1 MRERKNNRAIMRF
14 TFSVTQRIMAVC
26 LWIENELQSFTET
39 RTLKHIQPFRFTGCF
54 HNYVQSALLNT
65 FTEQHPQS
73 YLPHTQRTKD
83 TVSPTNWRSCCQ
95 SRKNKVRTLRFFCDS
110 IKQLYFTARRNN
122 MGAQITRVYVH
133 TFSAFLASLTK
144 SLKSKLSAWS
154 SKQWKQC

>member
-1 MRERKNNRAIMRF
+1 MRF
-14 TFSVTQRIMAVC
+14 TFSVTQRFMAVC

-83 TVSPTNWRSCCQ
+83 TVSPT
-95 SRKNKVRTLRFFCDS
+95 KAGK
-110 IKQLYFTARRNN
+110 
-122 MGAQITRVYVH
+122 
-133 TFSAFLASLTK
+133 TK
-144 SLKSKLSAWS
+144 SEPWGFSVTVLSSCISRQDGITWERRS
-154 SKQWKQC
+154 RVCMCILSQHFWLPWLRVWKVSCLPGHPNSGNNVSATAAFPPPTH

>member
-1 MRERKNNRAIMRF
+1 MRF

-95 SRKNKVRTLRFFCDS
+95 SRKNKVTVLSSCISRQDGITWERRSRVCMCILSQHFWLPWLRVWKVSCLPGHPNS
-110 IKQLYFTARRNN
+110 GNNVSATA
-122 MGAQITRVYVH
+122 
-133 TFSAFLASLTK
+133 AFPPPTH
-144 SLKSKLSAWS
+144 
-154 SKQWKQC
+154 

>member
-1 MRERKNNRAIMRF
+1 MRF

-122 MGAQITRVYVH
+122 KG
-133 TFSAFLASLTK
+133 SADHACVCAYFLSI
-144 SLKSKLSAWS
+144 SGFPD
-154 SKQWKQC
+154 